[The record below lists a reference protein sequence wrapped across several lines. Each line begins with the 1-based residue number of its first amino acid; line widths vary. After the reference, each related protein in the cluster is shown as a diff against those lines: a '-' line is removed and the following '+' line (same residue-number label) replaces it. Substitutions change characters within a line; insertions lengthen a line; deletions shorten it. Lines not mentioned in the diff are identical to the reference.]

1 MEYKEFSAKTVDDA
15 ITAACQDF
23 FVTSD
28 KLDYEVLE
36 EGSSGFLGIGAKP
49 ALIKARVKEDKEIC
63 KRNSK
68 GFQCRCKGSRRSSK
82 EILRR
87 SI

>member
-28 KLDYEVLE
+28 KLDYEVRHKAENVKALAL
-36 EGSSGFLGIGAKP
+36 FLLVCGK
-49 ALIKARVKEDKEIC
+49 DK
-63 KRNSK
+63 
-68 GFQCRCKGSRRSSK
+68 
-82 EILRR
+82 
-87 SI
+87 